1 MSDLTARRSLDAVA
15 VQSLVDELLAL
26 LPDLL
31 HDWTVLA
38 EFDGAYALQR
48 CRVCRTEVVR

>member
-1 MSDLTARRSLDAVA
+1 MSGLAARGSLDAVA
-15 VQSLVDELLAL
+15 VQSLVDELLEL

-31 HDWTVLA
+31 HDWLVLA

-48 CRVCRTEVVR
+48 CRVCGTEVVR